1 MDAALGG
8 ELDFQFFHAWF
19 NGLFLAS
26 ALVSLAAFWWHYSQV
41 GGGGLGGSRGRWG
54 SGAEMSHG
62 REVAGFSRGPVL
74 KEIKGTRLQHW

>member
-41 GGGGLGGSRGRWG
+41 GALGVG
-54 SGAEMSHG
+54 
-62 REVAGFSRGPVL
+62 
-74 KEIKGTRLQHW
+74 IQ